1 MSTWAVRLY
10 DAEDR
15 LLVETKVSAETYID
29 ALDAALAF
37 RCGCVGDVPEAEIE
51 QKTTK
56 LLVTRVGGFG

>member
-15 LLVETKVSAETYID
+15 LLVETKVSAETYSD
-29 ALDAALAF
+29 ALDAARAF
-37 RCGCVGDVPEAEIE
+37 RWGSVGDVRQAEIE
-51 QKTTK
+51 QKTTR